1 LSTIRRS
8 AYEEDTNNQEVKV
21 RAIKLKLPGGLD
33 NLELVEIEAT
43 EPECGEIRVRNHASS
58 LNFHDY
64 VVAIGLLPVAE
75 GRIPMSDGAGVVEA
89 VGPGVTEF
97 QPGDKVMSCFFPN
110 WSDGRADDA
119 AKLGGVPGDNVDG
132 FAAETVTMLAS
143 AFTHMPDDYTFEEA
157 ATLPCAAATAWRALM
172 VEAKV
177 KAGDTVLVQGSG
189 GVSVFA
195 LQFAKAAGCHVIAT
209 SSSDAKLERLAA
221 LGADQLINYREC
233 EKWGDRALEITGGKG
248 ANVIVEVGG
257 SGTLPQS
264 VRAIAMGG
272 HISMIG
278 VLTGIQGEV
287 PTAELFQK
295 NATISGITV
304 CSRASQQDMVKAINT
319 TGIRPVID
327 RTFGL
332 EELAEAFRLQESQQ
346 HFGKICLSF

>member
-1 LSTIRRS
+1 M
-8 AYEEDTNNQEVKV
+8 
-21 RAIKLKLPGGLD
+21 RAIKLTKPGGLD
-33 NLELVEIEAT
+33 NLKLAEIEPT
-43 EPECGEIRVRNHASS
+43 EPQCGEIRIRNHASS

-64 VVAIGLLPVAE
+64 VVALGLIAVDE

-89 VGPGVTEF
+89 VGAGVTEF
-97 QPGDKVMSCFFPN
+97 QPGDKVMSCFFPH
-110 WSDGRADDA
+110 WADGRADSM

-132 FAAETVTMLAS
+132 FAAETVTMSAS
-143 AFTHMPDDYTFEEA
+143 AFTHIPADYSFEEA

-209 SSSDAKLERLAA
+209 SSSEAKLEKLKS
-221 LGADQLINYREC
+221 LGADQLINYREV
-233 EKWGDRALEITGGKG
+233 ENWGDKVLEITAGRG
-248 ANVIVEVGG
+248 ADLIVEVGG

-264 VRAIAMGG
+264 VRAVAMGG

-278 VLTGIQGEV
+278 VLTGFQGEV

-295 NATISGITV
+295 NAMISGITV
-304 CSRASQQDMVKAINT
+304 GSRAHQMDMVRAINT
-319 TGIRPVID
+319 NGIKPVIY
-327 RTFGL
+327 RSFGL
-332 EELAEAFRLQESQQ
+332 EDLAEAFRLQESQK
-346 HFGKICLSF
+346 HFGKICLKF

>member
-1 LSTIRRS
+1 M
-8 AYEEDTNNQEVKV
+8 QETTL
-21 RAIKLKLPGGLD
+21 RAIKLKKPGGLV
-33 NLELVEIEAT
+33 NLELVTIDAV
-43 EPECGEIRVRNHASS
+43 EPQCGEFRIRNHASS

-64 VVAIGLLPVAE
+64 VVAIGLLPVDD
-75 GRIPMSDGAGVVEA
+75 GRIPMSDGAGIVEA
-89 VGPGVTEF
+89 VGPGVNEF
-97 QPGDKVMSCFFPN
+97 QPGDKVMSCFFPH
-110 WSDGRADDA
+110 WADGRADNL
-119 AKLGGVPGDNVDG
+119 AKMGGVPGDNVDG
-132 FAAETVTMLAS
+132 FAAETVTMAALG
-143 AFTHMPDDYTFEEA
+143 FTHIPEGYSFEQA

-177 KAGDTVLVQGSG
+177 KSGDTVLVQGSG

-209 SSSDAKLERLAA
+209 SSSDSKLDKLAK
-221 LGADQLINYREC
+221 LGADQLINYREV
-233 EKWGDRALEITGGKG
+233 ENWGDEVLEITGGKG

-264 VRAIAMGG
+264 VRAVSMGG

-278 VLTGIQGEV
+278 VLTGVQGEV

-295 NATISGITV
+295 NAVISGITV
-304 CSRASQQDMVKAINT
+304 GSRANQEDMVRAINVA
-319 TGIRPVID
+319 GIVPVID
-327 RTFGL
+327 RSFKL